1 MSRQDKTGK
10 KLMKKFYLFLVGAL
24 MMSSCFSFKTTL
36 YDLGLK
42 NVEVPKNSKQQ
53 FSESMLKTTS
63 EDGVTMYSFE
73 DDMIAIA
80 WYATS
85 TQFHFILRN
94 KTNHSIKIPWDEVA
108 YINPSGQSM
117 RCIHSGVKLI
127 DRNNAQAPTVIA
139 KNSTLSD
146 LLMPA
151 EHIYYISGKYGGWR
165 ERSLFG
171 EYKSQEEAKQS
182 GLIGTKVSVLLP
194 IMIENVTN
202 EYLFQFEL
210 KDIIVE

>member
-1 MSRQDKTGK
+1 
-10 KLMKKFYLFLVGAL
+10 MKKFYLFIVGAL
-24 MMSSCFSFKTTL
+24 LLSSCIPFDTL
-36 YDLGLK
+36 YDLSLK

-94 KTNHSIKIPWDEVA
+94 KTNHSIKIPWDEVV
-108 YINPSGQSM
+108 YINPYGQSM
-117 RCIHSGVKLI
+117 RCIHSGVRFI
-127 DRNNAQAPTVIA
+127 DRSNAQVPTVVA
-139 KNSTLSD
+139 KNSTLRD

-151 EHIYYISGKYGGWR
+151 DLIGREWG

-171 EYKSQEEAKQS
+171 EYITQEDANQS
-182 GLIGTKVSVLLP
+182 GFIGTKVSVLLP